1 MSVKVL
7 CIEKRGASSSNVLPT
22 NQFHNMS
29 ETSWT
34 IPNFQGDIITPTH
47 PEYPQAIARW
57 AANAERRAKVVAF
70 VKDEQDVVRA
80 LKYAKENL
88 LPIAVRGGGHNP
100 TGASSIVDGLVIDLS
115 RYFSGV
121 RADPEKKLV
130 YVGGG
135 AVWGSVDEECI
146 KHGLAGVAGTVSHTG
161 VAGLAL
167 GGGYGWL
174 TAAYSVVSDNIV
186 QVTLVTA
193 AGEVLTV
200 NESENADLYF
210 AIRGGGGN
218 LGVVTEFVFRIYP
231 QRKTVYTGTIY
242 YPALAGEKLIK
253 ATQEWLSRRT
263 EKESVC
269 LFVAIG
275 RHGEPIFVV
284 MPFYNG
290 SEAEGRKCFKGLLD
304 AGPFKDASKEMPYEN
319 LNTLINPMA
328 DHGHGQYMKG
338 VMIQEFHQSTVTKIH
353 QRLAEMY
360 AESAGAFRMS
370 VLYQLFAHDKV
381 DAIPQ
386 ETTAFR
392 REKGITNALVLFDW
406 DHDPQNDRTDQ
417 ARKYVHELCELA
429 LEGQPGETKQGEKI
443 GYSNY
448 DPDAAV
454 TSTVAVDKA
463 KAVFGANYP
472 RLQAIKKLYD
482 PENIFNKWFPIVPL

>member
-1 MSVKVL
+1 MS
-7 CIEKRGASSSNVLPT
+7 
-22 NQFHNMS
+22 Q
-29 ETSWT
+29 TS
-34 IPNFQGDIITPTH
+34 IPNFQGDIVTPTH
-47 PEYPQAIARW
+47 PNYPQAIARW
-57 AANAERRAKVVAF
+57 AANAERKAKVVAF
-70 VKDEQDVVRA
+70 VKNEQDVVRA
-80 LKYAKENL
+80 LKYAKENQ

-100 TGASSIVDGLVIDLS
+100 TGSSSIVDGLVIDLS
-115 RYFSGV
+115 RYFSSV
-121 RADPEKKLV
+121 RVDAEKKLA

-135 AVWGSVDEECI
+135 AVWGTVDEECI

-193 AGEVLTV
+193 IGEVLTI
-200 NESENADLYF
+200 NESENPDLYF

-218 LGVVTEFVFRIYP
+218 FGIVTEFVFRVYP
-231 QRKTVYTGTIY
+231 QRKTVYTGT
-242 YPALAGEKLIK
+242 
-253 ATQEWLSRRT
+253 EWLSRRT

-275 RHGEPIFVV
+275 HHGEPIFVV

-290 SEAEGRKCFKGLLD
+290 SETEGRECFKGMLD

-328 DHGHGQYMKG
+328 DHGQGQYMKG
-338 VMIQEFHQSTVTKIH
+338 VMVKELQLPTITKIH
-353 QRLAEMY
+353 KRLTEMH
-360 AESAGAFRMS
+360 AESEGAFRMS

-381 DAIPQ
+381 DAIAQ

-429 LEGQPGETKQGEKI
+429 LEGQPGKTKQGGKI

-482 PENIFNKWFPIVPL
+482 PENIFNKWFPIVPS